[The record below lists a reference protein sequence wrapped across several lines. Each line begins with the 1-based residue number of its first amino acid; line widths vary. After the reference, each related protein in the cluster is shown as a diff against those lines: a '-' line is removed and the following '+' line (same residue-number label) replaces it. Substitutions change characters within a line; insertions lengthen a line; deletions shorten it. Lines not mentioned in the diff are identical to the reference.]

1 MLVINTKHFLFAKGS
16 SGNVQLRYALLRQPL
31 LSVVNDHIVIYP
43 TPSNLNISWNWGSL
57 AGICLVVQIITG
69 VLLAMHYA
77 PHVDLAFSSVQHI
90 MRDVPSGWLLR
101 YIHANGASLFFIVV
115 YLHIFKGFFYSS
127 YARPRELLWI
137 IGVIILLLMIAT
149 AFMGYVLPWG
159 QMSLW
164 GATVITSLASA
175 IPVVGNYIVAWLWGG
190 FSVDNATLNRFYSI
204 HYLMPFILAGL
215 VILHL
220 AALHQ
225 YGSTNPIGVPAQA
238 DQIPFH
244 PYYTSKDILGVMS
257 LALFAA
263 ILVFFYPDILSHP
276 DNNIPANP
284 YSTPAHIVPE
294 WYFLWVYAILRSI
307 PNKFAGVAAIA
318 LVFISLF
325 LLPFLHLAPSRSAV
339 FRPVHEFFFWT
350 FIADCFILTWIGQQ
364 PVQQPYIIIGQIATV
379 WFFMY
384 LLIITPLVGLL
395 EHQFSLY
402 NTNEKKSASGNAV
415 TPALL

>member
-1 MLVINTKHFLFAKGS
+1 MNTKNTIFSKGEGVS
-16 SGNVQLRYALLRQPL
+16 RLHTDSHRVQLRYSLWRQPL
-31 LSVVNDHIVIYP
+31 LSVVNEHIVVYP

-57 AGICLVVQIITG
+57 AGICLVVQIVTG

-127 YARPRELLWI
+127 YARPREALWI
-137 IGVIILLLMIAT
+137 LGVVILLLMIMT
-149 AFMGYVLPWG
+149 AFIGFL
-159 QMSLW
+159 
-164 GATVITSLASA
+164 ATVITSLASA
-175 IPVVGNYIVAWLWGG
+175 IPVVGNHIVAWLWGG
-190 FSVDNATLNRFYSI
+190 FSFSVDNPTLNRFYSA
-204 HYLMPFILAGL
+204 HYLLPFLLAGL
-215 VILHL
+215 IILHL

-225 YGSTNPIGVPAQA
+225 YGSTNPIGVSAQA

-244 PYYTSKDILGVMS
+244 PYYTSKDAVGIIALGF
-257 LALFAA
+257 FAA
-263 ILVFFYPDILSHP
+263 VLVFFYPDILSHP

-294 WYFLWVYAILRSI
+294 YYFLWVYAILRSI
-307 PNKFAGVAAIA
+307 PNKLAGVAAIG

-325 LLPFLHLAPSRSAV
+325 LLPFLHMAPSRSAA
-339 FRPVHEFFFWT
+339 FRPIHDFFFWT
-350 FIADCFILTWIGQQ
+350 FIADCFLLTWIGQE
-364 PVQQPYIIIGQIATV
+364 PVQQPYILIGQLATV

-384 LLIITPLVGLL
+384 LLIITPFVGLL

-402 NTNEKKSASGNAV
+402 NKNSKIYKN
-415 TPALL
+415 L

>member
-1 MLVINTKHFLFAKGS
+1 MNTKHFLFSKANLQS
-16 SGNVQLRYALLRQPL
+16 MNQSGHVQLRYSLWRQPL
-31 LSVVNDHIVIYP
+31 LSVVNDHIVVYP

-57 AGICLVVQIITG
+57 AGLCLVVQIVTG

-77 PHVDLAFSSVQHI
+77 PHVDLAFASVQH

-127 YARPRELLWI
+127 YARPREALWI
-137 IGVIILLLMIAT
+137 LGVVILLLMIMT
-149 AFMGYVLPWG
+149 AFI
-159 QMSLW
+159 

-175 IPVVGNYIVAWLWGG
+175 IPVVGNHIVAWLWGG
-190 FSVDNATLNRFYSI
+190 FFSVDNPTLNRFYSA
-204 HYLMPFILAGL
+204 HYLLPFLLAGL

-225 YGSTNPIGVPAQA
+225 YGSTNPIGVSAQA

-244 PYYTSKDILGVMS
+244 PYYTSKDAVGIIALG
-257 LALFAA
+257 LFAS
-263 ILVFFYPDILSHP
+263 ILVFLYPDILSHP

-284 YSTPAHIVPE
+284 YATPAHIVPE
-294 WYFLWVYAILRSI
+294 YYFLWVYAILRSI
-307 PNKFAGVAAIA
+307 PNKLAGVAAIG

-325 LLPFLHLAPSRSAV
+325 LLPFLHTAPSRSAV
-339 FRPVHEFFFWT
+339 FRPVHDLFFWT
-350 FIADCFILTWIGQQ
+350 FIADCFLLTWIGQQ
-364 PVQQPYIIIGQIATV
+364 PVQQPYIFIGQLATV

-384 LLIITPLVGLL
+384 LLFITPFVGLL
-395 EHQFSLY
+395 EHQFSLF
-402 NTNEKKSASGNAV
+402 NKGRA
-415 TPALL
+415 

>member
-1 MLVINTKHFLFAKGS
+1 MNTKHVLLSKGAS
-16 SGNVQLRYALLRQPL
+16 HTESGNVKLRYSLWRQPL
-31 LSVVNDHIVIYP
+31 LSVVNEHIVVYP
-43 TPSNLNISWNWGSL
+43 SPSNLNISWNWGSL
-57 AGICLVVQIITG
+57 AGLCLVVQIITG

-90 MRDVPSGWLLR
+90 LYFL
-101 YIHANGASLFFIVV
+101 I
-115 YLHIFKGFFYSS
+115 
-127 YARPRELLWI
+127 E
-137 IGVIILLLMIAT
+137 
-149 AFMGYVLPWG
+149 FM

-175 IPVVGNYIVAWLWGG
+175 IPVVGNHIVAWLWGG
-190 FSVDNATLNRFYSI
+190 FSVDNPTLNRFYSA
-204 HYLMPFILAGL
+204 HYLLPFLLAGL
-215 VILHL
+215 AILHL

-244 PYYTSKDILGVMS
+244 PYYTSKDAVGFIALG
-257 LALFAA
+257 LFAA

-284 YSTPAHIVPE
+284 YATPAHIVPE

-307 PNKFAGVAAIA
+307 PNKLAGVAAIG

-325 LLPFLHLAPSRSAV
+325 LLPFLHTAPSRSAA
-339 FRPVHEFFFWT
+339 FRPIHDFFFWT
-350 FIADCFILTWIGQQ
+350 FIADCFLLTWIGQE
-364 PVQQPYIIIGQIATV
+364 PVQQPYIFIGQLATV

-384 LLIITPLVGLL
+384 LLIITPFVGLL

-402 NTNEKKSASGNAV
+402 QKG
-415 TPALL
+415 TPLCVSRIV